1 MADMFDKEELSIVSG
16 LFPNT
21 LAVANAEKQQQQ
33 NLAYERFSNAA
44 GPRNPFGGLAG
55 LQGMFGTAAGQDI
68 QGVMGVQSP
77 TTRLASLREQ
87 AAQQFDPNTPKGL
100 SEIAQFLNQ
109 NGDSAGA
116 RQAIM
121 LAQGQVSK
129 AATIGK
135 TMEETRLLGRK
146 EIEVGVPGNPE
157 MVQKILVDKDGN
169 VIQKLGSPYSRFTQ
183 KTNISVDAKGETA
196 FAEQMGKNDAKTVT
210 AAMATRETAVNTIKS
225 LRQLQ
230 TLNENELISGTFA
243 SGRVGVANFLNTLG
257 LATPTEVSRIGS
269 SQEYQKVAKDVV
281 MQTLG
286 GKLGSQISDAD
297 REYVEGLVAQLE
309 TSPLARKNL
318 LKYMVDK
325 NLDVVKESSRLESYA
340 RKNRSL
346 EGFDYTIPRESLAPI
361 SKEKTT
367 PSGYS
372 QDALE
377 TEAKKRKLL

>member
-1 MADMFDKEELSIVSG
+1 MFDKEELSIVSG

-33 NLAYERFSNAA
+33 NLAYQRFSNAA
-44 GPRNPFGGLAG
+44 GTRNPFGGLAG
-55 LQGMFGTAAGQDI
+55 LQGMFGTATGQEI

-121 LAQGQVSK
+121 LAQGQLGK
-129 AATIGK
+129 AATVSK
-135 TMEETRLLGRK
+135 TMEETRLLGREIK
-146 EIEVGVPGNPE
+146 EIGVSPE
-157 MVQKILVDKDGN
+157 LVQKAVVDKDGN

-210 AAMATRETAVNTIKS
+210 SAMVTREGAVNTIKS
-225 LRQLQ
+225 LRKLQ
-230 TLNENELISGTFA
+230 SLNEKELISGSFA
-243 SGRVGVANFLNTLG
+243 EGRVGAANLLTTLG
-257 LATPTEVSRIGS
+257 LATPKDRDRLATAEEFGKTS
-269 SQEYQKVAKDVV
+269 KDVIL
-281 MQTLG
+281 QSLG
-286 GKLGSQISDAD
+286 GKLGTAVSDAD
-297 REYVEGLVAQLE
+297 REFITKTVVGLE
-309 TSPLARKNL
+309 NSSLARKALIN
-318 LKYMVDK
+318 YMLDK
-325 NLDVVKESSRLESYA
+325 NLDVVNETTRLESFA

-346 EGFDYTIPRESLAPI
+346 EGFDYVIPRESLAPI
-361 SKEKTT
+361 QKDTAP

-377 TEAKKRKLL
+377 AEAKKRNLL